1 MHILTVKVRRFTR
14 DQSLTNLRETTL
26 HYLAERLTPGEALA
40 DRGRLIFA
48 FEDPEITLSYMTDHF
63 MVEPGQ
69 TVETPEYQVPNRHIT
84 EERVSFL
91 ISLEEIDPAAYLS
104 ATLKKLQERYC
115 TEVPATLD
123 TLDVNCDKEVVL
135 GLAEYL
141 INAGEKSFWPLY
153 AALQA
158 SDNWSTLKIGNLPL
172 FRKLFLQG
180 IVDGAL
186 APDCAY
192 AWEHV
197 ASIALNN
204 DPNTFMEDAERFHDI
219 VAEAAPQD
227 KNAAEVLEVMAYCA
241 LMRTRMLRVAES
253 RTEGLYHTVT
263 YTRDY
268 VLDELRPGKIIEKYP
283 SGKTVG
289 IADAGEDYV
298 LVDFMGKILQIT
310 PGHPRE
316 TDFASI
322 LPDGTMPTAETVEEV
337 SMRFSIV
344 HCLLDDY
351 IFEAAGELSRVYED
365 RGVGED
371 IEKELKDLLMS
382 KVERCIGL
390 GYADMFPLRALLAA
404 TDRWNIPEI
413 VRPDEFRRLLLEGV
427 EEGAL
432 APECEIGW
440 YWLGIAA
447 EYNDPTHFMDDME
460 RYYELLADAA
470 AEDVG
475 EAREIMDRIWEP
487 ENLQE
492 ED

>member
-91 ISLEEIDPAAYLS
+91 ITLEEIDPTAYLS
-104 ATLKKLQERYC
+104 ATLKKLRERYC

-158 SDNWSTLKIGNLPL
+158 SDNWSTLKIGKLPL
-172 FRKLFLQG
+172 FRKLFMYG

-241 LMRTRMLRVAES
+241 LMRTRMLRVRVT
-253 RTEGLYHTVT
+253 RTRGLRNTAV

-268 VLDELRPGKIIEKYP
+268 ALDELWPGMIVEGYP
-283 SGKTVG
+283 SCKTVSIVSAGDDAVLVSFLGKVLEVRLGKTTTTGFVSVLPAG
-289 IADAGEDYV
+289 AMLTAD
-298 LVDFMGKILQIT
+298 
-310 PGHPRE
+310 
-316 TDFASI
+316 
-322 LPDGTMPTAETVEEV
+322 TADEV
-337 SMRFSIV
+337 QMSFELFD
-344 HCLLDDY
+344 CLLDDY
-351 IFEAAGELSRVYED
+351 IFEAAGDLSRVYENGD
-365 RGVGED
+365 AGEAV
-371 IEKELKDLLMS
+371 EKELKDLLMS

-413 VRPDEFRRLLLEGV
+413 VRPEEFRRLLLEGV